1 MGINAHSPSRK
12 RQCEL
17 LGVPRSSS
25 YYKPQDPSAE
35 QVRQEGALDE
45 ALHSL
50 YNQDATL
57 GRRRLSPMLSQQH
70 GIKAGRKRIRTAR
83 KRLGL
88 RTIYRHPRTSIPG
101 RRKDSPRHP
110 YLLRGKGIKRV
121 DEVWTS
127 DITYLQIGQ
136 KNLYLCVVM
145 DWASRSVLGWSLRE
159 RMTTALCMEALE
171 MALASGRKPQIFN
184 TDQGT
189 QYTPDEFQKRLEE
202 EGIRISLDGKGRWAD
217 NVIMERFWRTYK
229 HEFFLLREFA
239 SLEALV
245 SATAAWLDYYNHE
258 RVHSS
263 LDYRSPAACTAAAGV
278 PPPAQFLSALFASGR
293 LASLRSAPS
302 LRSGRRPCALKALK
316 NWFDTRRIA

>member
-1 MGINAHSPSRK
+1 MEINAHSPSRK

-25 YYKPQDPSAE
+25 YYKPQEPSAE
-35 QVRQEGALDE
+35 QVRQEASLDE
-45 ALHSL
+45 ALHGL
-50 YNQDATL
+50 YVQDPTL
-57 GRRRLSPMLSQQH
+57 GRRRLPHMLSQQH

-88 RTIYRHPRTSIPG
+88 RTIYRHPRTSMPG
-101 RRKDSPRHP
+101 RRKDSPKYP
-110 YLLRGKGIKRV
+110 YLLRDRKIKKV
-121 DEVWTS
+121 DEAWTS

-136 KNLYLCVVM
+136 KNLYLCIVM

-159 RMTTALCMEALE
+159 RMTASLCMEALE

-189 QYTPDEFQKRLEE
+189 QYTSEEFQKRLREE
-202 EGIRISLDGKGRWAD
+202 DILISLDGKGRWAD

-229 HEFFLLREFA
+229 HDFFLLREFA
-239 SLEALV
+239 DLESLA

-263 LDYRSPAACTAAAGV
+263 LGYRSPAAHTTAAGV
-278 PPPAQFLSALFASGR
+278 PPPAQFLSALFASR
-293 LASLRSAPS
+293 AD
-302 LRSGRRPCALKALK
+302 ALEIMTL
-316 NWFDTRRIA
+316 I

>member
-1 MGINAHSPSRK
+1 MEINAHSPSRK

-25 YYKPQDPSAE
+25 YYKPQKPSAE
-35 QVRQEGALDE
+35 QVRQEAALDE

-50 YNQDATL
+50 YDQDATL
-57 GRRRLSPMLSQQH
+57 GRRRLPHMLSQQH

-101 RRKDSPRHP
+101 RRKDSPKHP
-110 YLLRGKGIKRV
+110 YLLRGKELKTV
-121 DEVWTS
+121 DEAWTS
-127 DITYLQIGQ
+127 DITFLQIGQ
-136 KNLYLCVVM
+136 KNHYLCTVM

-159 RMTTALCMEALE
+159 RMTTSLCTEALE

-189 QYTPDEFQKRLEE
+189 QYTSDEFQKILRE

-217 NVIMERFWRTYK
+217 NVVMERFWRTYK
-229 HEFFLLREFA
+229 HEFFLLREFT
-239 SLEALV
+239 SLGGL
-245 SATAAWLDYYNHE
+245 T
-258 RVHSS
+258 
-263 LDYRSPAACTAAAGV
+263 G
-278 PPPAQFLSALFASGR
+278 
-293 LASLRSAPS
+293 
-302 LRSGRRPCALKALK
+302 
-316 NWFDTRRIA
+316 